1 MDTFPLIYTT
11 LPTKI
16 KYLRFLSTVDQLQLK
31 NIFFVKT
38 LKSTKISLLF
48 ILNVYV
54 KKEGKTT
61 WIEMDTFPLIYTTL
75 PTKIK
80 YLRLP

>member
-1 MDTFPLIYTT
+1 M
-11 LPTKI
+11 
-16 KYLRFLSTVDQLQLK
+16 S
-31 NIFFVKT
+31 
-38 LKSTKISLLF
+38 

-61 WIEMDTFPLIYTTL
+61 WIEMDTFTLIYTTL

>member
-1 MDTFPLIYTT
+1 M
-11 LPTKI
+11 
-16 KYLRFLSTVDQLQLK
+16 S
-31 NIFFVKT
+31 
-38 LKSTKISLLF
+38 

-61 WIEMDTFPLIYTTL
+61 WIEMNTFPLINTTL

-80 YLRLP
+80 YLRLPVNQLQLKNIFLLKRLKVLR

>member
-1 MDTFPLIYTT
+1 M
-11 LPTKI
+11 
-16 KYLRFLSTVDQLQLK
+16 S
-31 NIFFVKT
+31 
-38 LKSTKISLLF
+38 

-54 KKEGKTT
+54 KKEGKTS

-80 YLRLP
+80 YLRLPYYCRSATTQKYFFFVKTLKSTKISLL

>member
-1 MDTFPLIYTT
+1 MPI
-11 LPTKI
+11 
-16 KYLRFLSTVDQLQLK
+16 LS
-31 NIFFVKT
+31 
-38 LKSTKISLLF
+38 

-80 YLRLP
+80 YLRLPLYCRSATTQKYFFLLLRLKVLR

>member
-1 MDTFPLIYTT
+1 M
-11 LPTKI
+11 
-16 KYLRFLSTVDQLQLK
+16 S
-31 NIFFVKT
+31 
-38 LKSTKISLLF
+38 

-54 KKEGKTT
+54 KKEAKMTL
-61 WIEMDTFPLIYTTL
+61 IEIDTFPLIYTTL

>member
-1 MDTFPLIYTT
+1 M
-11 LPTKI
+11 
-16 KYLRFLSTVDQLQLK
+16 S
-31 NIFFVKT
+31 
-38 LKSTKISLLF
+38 

-61 WIEMDTFPLIYTTL
+61 WIEMDTFPLISPSL

-80 YLRLP
+80 YLSTFKRFTKKNIFEL

>member
-1 MDTFPLIYTT
+1 M
-11 LPTKI
+11 
-16 KYLRFLSTVDQLQLK
+16 S
-31 NIFFVKT
+31 
-38 LKSTKISLLF
+38 

-61 WIEMDTFPLIYTTL
+61 WILFFYIEMDTFPLIYTTL

>member
-1 MDTFPLIYTT
+1 M
-11 LPTKI
+11 
-16 KYLRFLSTVDQLQLK
+16 S
-31 NIFFVKT
+31 
-38 LKSTKISLLF
+38 

-61 WIEMDTFPLIYTTL
+61 WMEMDTFPLIYTTA
-75 PTKIK
+75 TKIK

>member
-1 MDTFPLIYTT
+1 M
-11 LPTKI
+11 
-16 KYLRFLSTVDQLQLK
+16 S
-31 NIFFVKT
+31 
-38 LKSTKISLLF
+38 

-80 YLRLP
+80 YLRLFVLLIMLQLKNIFFC

>member
-1 MDTFPLIYTT
+1 M
-11 LPTKI
+11 
-16 KYLRFLSTVDQLQLK
+16 S
-31 NIFFVKT
+31 
-38 LKSTKISLLF
+38 

-61 WIEMDTFPLIYTTL
+61 RIEMDTFPLIYTTL

-80 YLRLP
+80 YLRLFSTVDKLQLKNNFFFKTLKSTKISLL